1 MNIERKIIM
10 NFRYQRLL
18 YLLWKH
24 VRLQKLLPCVRIGK
38 CIAFLLP
45 SLFVIGCKNN
55 FDPNVIEEIRLEDG
69 GTQMTF
75 LMPETYRAKRP
86 TNHSMVIRCKYPDM
100 EPLNLD
106 GIPGRD
112 DIYIYIELSEGK
124 AGRTEFRIANAID
137 DYDPQRPS
145 AEYRAGRQGAY
156 DIYHAYV
163 GRREPRTQTTT
174 YVFKAQDGKFVGVE
188 DPGDWSVK
196 FNADRKIGDTL
207 HITYLIAKPIG
218 RDFIQIDQ
226 VVTTFLRNHI
236 KSMPNKG

>member
-75 LMPETYRAKRP
+75 LMPETYRAKKP
-86 TNHSMVIRCKYPDM
+86 TNHLMIIRCKYPSM
-100 EPLNLD
+100 EPLNPD
-106 GIPGRD
+106 GLSRPD
-112 DIYIYIELSEGK
+112 EIYIFVELSADSG
-124 AGRTEFRIANAID
+124 GRTEFRIRNAIN
-137 DYDPQRPS
+137 DYDPNRPS
-145 AEYRAGRQGAY
+145 AEYRAGREGTY
-156 DIYHAYV
+156 DIYHTHI
-163 GRREPRTQTTT
+163 GEQEPRTQTTT

-207 HITYLIAKPIG
+207 HIRYLIAKPIG

-226 VVTTFLRNHI
+226 IVTNFLRNHI
-236 KSMPNKG
+236 KSMSNKG